1 MTVHKKTTAD
11 RDSAFFWN
19 NASGFLNS
27 ELPDI
32 RQKSPNT
39 VETYR
44 RSLNRYIDFL
54 ESEKSIKRKD
64 ICYQDFNKNNLK
76 DYLLFMKDTRK
87 LSEKTCN
94 LRMTAI
100 RALLAYAAEES
111 IDITAVYVNA
121 KTVKGLPIPQK
132 EIEYFEN
139 GQLKVLLAAPPRDT
153 RIGRRDRMLLSLGCD
168 AGLRVSELIEL
179 TVSSLHL
186 DAEVP
191 YVTILGKGSKYRNV
205 PLMSKTISHLKAY
218 LKEFH
223 PVIKMDMPLFYATTH
238 GIRHSLSDDTMQKL
252 LKKYADHSRSII
264 MMPEKIHFHMLR
276 KTRAMDLYQAGCPLS
291 YIQQLLGHES
301 ISTTSGFYA
310 FATLRTLADSIE
322 KANPS
327 GTEEK
332 SWKEGSV
339 LNRLYRL

>member
-1 MTVHKKTTAD
+1 MSKKVSAD
-11 RDSAFFWN
+11 RDSVFFWN
-19 NASGFLNS
+19 NASEFLNN
-27 ELPDI
+27 ELPGI
-32 RQKSPNT
+32 RKKSPHT
-39 VETYR
+39 VAAYR
-44 RSLNRYIDFL
+44 RSLNEYIDYL
-54 ESEKSIKRKD
+54 EREKYIKRKD
-64 ICYQDFNKNNLK
+64 ICYQDFNKNSLK
-76 DYLLFMKDTRK
+76 DFLVFMKDSRK

-121 KTVKGLPIPQK
+121 KTVKGLPVIQK
-132 EIEYFEN
+132 EIEYFEK
-139 GQLKVLLAAPPRDT
+139 GQLKALLTAPPGDT
-153 RIGRRDRMLLSLGCD
+153 KTGRRNRMILILGYD
-168 AGLRVSELIEL
+168 AGLRVSELIRL

-191 YVTILGKGSKYRNV
+191 YMTILGKGSKYRNV
-205 PLMSKTISHLKAY
+205 PLMSKTVRHLKSY
-218 LKEFH
+218 IREFH
-223 PVIKMDMPLFYATTH
+223 HVIKMEMPLFYATTH
-238 GIRHSLSDDTMQKL
+238 GIRHSLSDDTIQNV
-252 LKKYADHSRSII
+252 LKKYTDQSRSII
-264 MMPEKIHFHMLR
+264 MMPEKVHFHMLR

-327 GTEEK
+327 GPEGK
-332 SWKEGSV
+332 NWKKDSV
-339 LNRLYRL
+339 LGKLYRL

>member
-1 MTVHKKTTAD
+1 MRKKATAD
-11 RDSAFFWN
+11 RDSAFFWSS
-19 NASGFLNS
+19 ASEFLNN
-27 ELPDI
+27 ELPGI
-32 RQKSPNT
+32 RKKSPNT
-39 VETYR
+39 VESYR
-44 RSLNRYIDFL
+44 QSLNRYIDFL
-54 ESEKSIKRKD
+54 ESEKSVKRKD
-64 ICYQDFNKNNLK
+64 MCYQDFNKNNLK
-76 DYLLFMKDTRK
+76 DYLIFMKDSRK

-94 LRMTAI
+94 FRMTAI
-100 RALLAYAAEES
+100 RTLLAYAAEES

-121 KTVKGLPIPQK
+121 KTIKSLSVSQR

-139 GQLKVLLAAPPRDT
+139 SQLKTLLATPSADT
-153 RIGRRDRMLLSLGCD
+153 KIGRRNRMILILGYD
-168 AGLRVSELIEL
+168 AGLRVSELIQL

-205 PLMSKTISHLKAY
+205 PLMSRTVHHLKTY
-218 LKEFH
+218 IKEFH
-223 PVIKMDMPLFYATTH
+223 PVIKMEMPLFYTTTH
-238 GIRHSLSDDTMQKL
+238 DIRHCLSDDTIQNL
-252 LKKYADHSRSII
+252 LKKYTDQSRCSII
-264 MMPEKIHFHMLR
+264 MPEKVHFHMLR
-276 KTRAMDLYQAGCPLS
+276 KTRAMDLYQVGCPLS

-332 SWKEGSV
+332 NWKKDSV
-339 LNRLYRL
+339 LKQLYRL